1 MIDPTVSSPAAHI
14 LWRMTNGYV
23 NTKAA
28 FIVIRWCNASK
39 KLLMLLPSSLL
50 VTVFRTIIYVKSSPY
65 LNHTL
70 QHSQPLTLKSIF
82 IFHFTRS
89 TQSDT
94 RSLLKFNVLVCE
106 ANCSASNEL

>member
-1 MIDPTVSSPAAHI
+1 MIDPTVSSPAAQYI

-50 VTVFRTIIYVKSSPY
+50 VTVYSVQSYVKSSPY
-65 LNHTL
+65 LKSHLATL
-70 QHSQPLTLKSIF
+70 ITVNS
-82 IFHFTRS
+82 
-89 TQSDT
+89 
-94 RSLLKFNVLVCE
+94 
-106 ANCSASNEL
+106 